1 MSLGNS
7 LESDFN
13 LAGIRGPG
21 SGASEGRNS
30 EKRKV
35 LTGKERASE
44 SDFETELTVPGGD
57 EVREIVG
64 GGVTVGSP
72 LTGRK
77 DTTAGKKRKEAVAAT
92 VEFREETAPGAFP
105 ERLRP

>member
-64 GGVTVGSP
+64 GGVTVG
-72 LTGRK
+72 
-77 DTTAGKKRKEAVAAT
+77 VASDRS
-92 VEFREETAPGAFP
+92 EGHDGREETKRGGRGDSRIPGGNGA
-105 ERLRP
+105 RRISRTA